1 MNKRQT
7 SHIIAAVALTY
18 LVFQPG
24 VFAQEGVDGVRA
36 PVPLEPPLIVS
47 ARMSADRS
55 LLLVSGVNLG
65 SLAPTLSLGLSALPV
80 LAIEPSGVFGDPDVV
95 TATLPGEVSPG
106 TYLLALTRSGDE
118 EVAIFYLAVPPLG
131 AVYQ

>member
-1 MNKRQT
+1 MARVMT
-7 SHIIAAVALTY
+7 GIVVLTV
-18 LVFQPG
+18 LAGPARLA
-24 VFAQEGVDGVRA
+24 AQEGSGSTSPAVA
-36 PVPLEPPLIVS
+36 LEPPLIVS

-55 LLLVSGVNLG
+55 LLVVSGVNLG

-118 EVAIFYLAVPPLG
+118 EVAIFYLAVPPIG